1 MTTTRTAL
9 AALTAAALAAPLGLA
24 LAGPASADTQRSG
37 AVPGGGTYQLSVD
50 RDDRDGDGDGDD
62 DGDDGD
68 RRGRGGFEVTAEL
81 DDVAPGSRWLV
92 VLRQD
97 GKRFVR
103 QTVTADSDGD
113 LDVDRTRRD
122 TAGSDHFAMTLT
134 RLSDGAKVR
143 ASVTR

>member
-1 MTTTRTAL
+1 MKTTRTAL

-24 LAGPASADTQRSG
+24 LAGPAAADTQRSG
-37 AVPGGGTYQLSVD
+37 TVPGGGTYQLSVD
-50 RDDRDGDGDGDD
+50 RDDRDDDGDD
-62 DGDDGD
+62 DD

-103 QTVTADSDGD
+103 QTVTADSEGD

-122 TAGSDHFAMTLT
+122 TAGSDRFAMTLT
-134 RLSDGAKVR
+134 RLSDGVKVR